1 MYDESTMKPLVSN
14 MHSSLLF
21 PQETQACAMCLIL
34 ATGPDQQVRKSCV
47 MTWLRYGE
55 GWEEGKW
62 NDVSTD
68 VVQFSG

>member
-34 ATGPDQQVRKSCV
+34 ATGPDQQVRKSCGHDLV
-47 MTWLRYGE
+47 KIWGGLG
-55 GWEEGKW
+55 
-62 NDVSTD
+62 
-68 VVQFSG
+68 